1 MFKGGTK
8 DMNYWK
14 KFTLIAAVA
23 LLTSLAAFAQTATPP
38 PQTFSTTVYFDY
50 AMFLTNDGYLT
61 SNPLN
66 NKFQFRRAYFTYE
79 NKINDYLKFR
89 FRLDAD
95 NTANITSVNFAKAS
109 TKMDDKLRPFVKH
122 IYLEWTPDFLTSKF
136 NVGMIET
143 LAFKLAED
151 RWGYRSVAKT
161 ILDGYKDI
169 TGVDVKAASA
179 DLGATWK
186 GTLVRQL
193 RFGLGVHNGAH
204 YSHAENDKYKKFSGY
219 LQLVPAAGLSVVGY
233 YDYEKQTDTK
243 NASTAKFDV
252 LFDMVKNLN
261 VSFEWFSYKNDMFL
275 NADASGFKSGGWSV
289 FGTYKITPDKLAV
302 FARYDS
308 YQPNSTVSN
317 NDMGLIIAG
326 VDWAPLHT
334 SWKIQPNVWIYDY
347 KDSAKKGDTIF
358 NLTFF
363 LSF

>member
-169 TGVDVKAASA
+169 TGVDVKATSA

-219 LQLVPAAGLSVVGY
+219 LQLVPTAGLSVVGY

-243 NASTAKFDV
+243 NAATTKFDV

-261 VSFEWFSYKNDMFL
+261 VSFEWFSYKNDTFI

-326 VDWAPLHT
+326 VDWAPLHP